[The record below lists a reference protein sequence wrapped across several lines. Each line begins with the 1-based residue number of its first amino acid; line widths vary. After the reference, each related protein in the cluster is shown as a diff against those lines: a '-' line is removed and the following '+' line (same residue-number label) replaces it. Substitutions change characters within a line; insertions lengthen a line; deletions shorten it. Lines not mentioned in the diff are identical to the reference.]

1 MRRRWLVA
9 VVVVAL
15 LIVAAGVTFALR
27 PSGGLTD
34 AAPADPAAAKIAG
47 ERLLASRDAT
57 ILVVV
62 AHPDDAEYWAG
73 GTLALLAR
81 HNRVVLLMGTSG
93 DKGDAG
99 LVPGLGAIR
108 ERLQREAG
116 RILGYRDI
124 VFLRN
129 PDGGLA
135 ASTAY
140 PGEVRRAF
148 ATYRPT
154 IVVTFDIAEEA
165 AVYHHPDHE
174 AAGRAATA
182 VANDVGGLT
191 LYLMHTRAPDVV
203 IDYGAVRTEKARAF
217 TVLGSYRDYA
227 PVVGWL
233 NRALRTIGGP
243 RSLSYAGRAVLPS
256 VGISYGELFREVVV
270 PKR

>member
-1 MRRRWLVA
+1 
-9 VVVVAL
+9 VAL
-15 LIVAAGVTFALR
+15 VVLVIVAAGVALALR

-34 AAPADPAAAKIAG
+34 AAPADPAAAKVVG

-135 ASTAY
+135 ASAAY

-154 IVVTFDIAEEA
+154 MVVTFDIAEEA
-165 AVYHHPDHE
+165 TVYHHPDHA

-182 VANDVGGLT
+182 VAKGLGGVT
-191 LYLMHTRAPDVV
+191 LYLIHTRAPNVV
-203 IDYGAVRTEKARAF
+203 IDYGAVRAEKARAF

-233 NRALRTIGGP
+233 NRALRAVGGP
-243 RSLSYAGRAVLPS
+243 RSLSYGGRAVLPG
-256 VGISYGELFREVVV
+256 VGISYGELFHEVVV